1 MNLWKFLPLTVTQSL
16 PNILNFIAE
25 SNANSHLKID
35 HSTKIMMG
43 YFVAFSLLPN
53 NESCYYQTLKILKT
67 NNKIF
72 IIKFIAVKL

>member
-1 MNLWKFLPLTVTQSL
+1 MNEFMKISSTHSNSKP
-16 PNILNFIAE
+16 PKYNFIAE